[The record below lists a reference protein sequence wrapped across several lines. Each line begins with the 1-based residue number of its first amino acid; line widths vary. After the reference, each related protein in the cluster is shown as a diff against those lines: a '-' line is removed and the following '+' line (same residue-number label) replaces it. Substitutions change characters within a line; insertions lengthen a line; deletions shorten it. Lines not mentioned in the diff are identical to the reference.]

1 MKATGKFTFFLVS
14 VMMLAGVSLS
24 WAWMPADW
32 VYHNGD
38 YAYVPGASGWFF
50 FNRIDEQ
57 WVVDL
62 QTDSWGTVDKLTKG
76 WYYHMWP
83 YAYSS
88 SLGHWNWFQ
97 PSFSQWACKMATG
110 EWSIL
115 GIHESMA
122 YIPGGSFTMGDSMDD
137 GVRFELPTHDVS
149 VSRFMMARKEVSNED
164 FAAMLNWANANGR
177 ISVEGIEVYNAVGQ
191 HQVILNMHTWYG
203 RIGYDGTNFFVREPN
218 GEGHP
223 VVNVTWWG
231 ALAYCNWLSET
242 SGLQPCYDMGY
253 SASGKP
259 TCDWEKNG
267 YRLPTEAEWEYA
279 ARGGNDGMR
288 FPWGDTISHAWAN
301 YTSAPVSTRPDYDAA
316 ATEGHHPNYD
326 EYASAYPPV
335 CLTAPVGS
343 LPANAYGLYN
353 MAGNVKEW
361 CWDATDIQANDPYRY
376 YYESSPAQD
385 PRGVDG
391 PSYLLRIYR
400 GGAWN
405 SGAGTARCSSFTSGP
420 WQRYDE
426 DLGFRMVRRLP
437 AP

>member
-1 MKATGKFTFFLVS
+1 MKAKKKILLLAVS
-14 VMMLAGVSLS
+14 ALMLAGVFGS

-38 YAYVPGASGWFF
+38 YAYAPGASAWFY
-50 FNRIDEQ
+50 FNQGDAQ

-62 QTDSWGTVDKLTKG
+62 QTDSWGTVDNLPQG

-88 SLGHWNWFQ
+88 SAGHWNWFQ

-164 FAAMLNWANANGR
+164 FAAMLNWAKANGR
-177 ISVEGIEVYNAVGQ
+177 ISVEGVEVHAAVGQ
-191 HQVILNMHTWYG
+191 TQVLLNMHTWYG

-223 VVNVTWWG
+223 VVNVSWWG
-231 ALAYCNWLSET
+231 AAKYCNWLSET
-242 SGLQPCYDMGY
+242 SGLQPCYDLGF

-279 ARGGNDGMR
+279 ARGGQDGLR
-288 FPWGDTISHAWAN
+288 FPWGDTASYSWAN
-301 YTSAPVSTRPDYDAA
+301 YSGHPD
-316 ATEGHHPNYD
+316 YD
-326 EYASAYPPV
+326 EYAGAYPPL
-335 CLTAPVGS
+335 CTTAPVGS
-343 LPANAYGLYN
+343 LPANGYGLFN
-353 MAGNVKEW
+353 MGGNVMEW
-361 CWDATDIQANDPYRY
+361 CWDANDIQATDPYRY
-376 YYESSPAQD
+376 YYESSPEQD
-385 PRGVDG
+385 PRGADG
-391 PSYLLRIYR
+391 PAYLARIYR

-405 SGAGTARCSSFTSGP
+405 SGAGRCSYFGSGP
-420 WQRYDE
+420 WQRCDE
-426 DLGFRMVRRLP
+426 ALGFRMVRRLP